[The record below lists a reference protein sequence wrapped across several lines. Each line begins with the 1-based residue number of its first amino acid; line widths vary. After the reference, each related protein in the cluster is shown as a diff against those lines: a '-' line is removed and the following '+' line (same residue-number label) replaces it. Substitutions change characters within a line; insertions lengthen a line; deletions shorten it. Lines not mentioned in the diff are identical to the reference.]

1 MKRQVRQG
9 TFETNSSST
18 HSLTIV
24 DRTNVIEEGKIPGNT
39 TFEFDGYRVFEEYEE
54 QDCNEFEGD
63 WDVTYFKTEQEKLAL
78 CLVICQTLY
87 EREQDIFYFD
97 YGRKAM
103 ERGVSIDEVL
113 KEIEIFSDL
122 YKIVKDVR
130 NTDLVVK
137 SIGSFSGSLNDVGD
151 VSNLVKDYLKK
162 KPESKTAYDMFKD
175 ILFGEYD
182 VKDKCYC
189 DD

>member
-24 DRTNVIEEGKIPGNT
+24 DRTNVIEEGKIPENT

-87 EREQDIFYFD
+87 ENDQKIYYYD
-97 YGRKAM
+97 YHKEA
-103 ERGVSIDEVL
+103 EEKGVSVNEVL
-113 KEIEIFSDL
+113 KEKEIFDDL
-122 YKIVKDVR
+122 YQVVKDVR

-137 SIGSFSGSLNDVGD
+137 SVGSFSGSLSD
-151 VSNLVKDYLKK
+151 VSDVIGLVNDYLKK
-162 KPESKTAYDMFKD
+162 KPESKTTYDMFKN